1 MTAILLSRSKILLL
15 LSLLLLAPR
24 VGQAAEDAPL
34 APVPST
40 ASAVPGTDEGA
51 PLRLLEEPTAQRQ
64 RVPMGLRLLAE
75 VGAGLLTSV
84 GGGLVGGFAS
94 TGLCEATG
102 FGSTPSFAIIGNCFS
117 AALLGILVG
126 GSLGYPLG
134 VWWGGEVLGGD
145 GSLLASLAGMGTG
158 ILMGFLLATA
168 MYQANPNGSHTGIV
182 AGLTIMTGP
191 ILAYELSQRREPSLP
206 APTVASSRP
215 RLQPLLSVFSGGALL
230 GLGGTF

>member
-1 MTAILLSRSKILLL
+1 
-15 LSLLLLAPR
+15 
-24 VGQAAEDAPL
+24 
-34 APVPST
+34 
-40 ASAVPGTDEGA
+40 
-51 PLRLLEEPTAQRQ
+51 
-64 RVPMGLRLLAE
+64 MGLRLLAE

-94 TGLCEATG
+94 TGLCAATG
-102 FGSTPSFAIIGNCFS
+102 FGSTSSFAIIGNCFS
-117 AALLGILVG
+117 ATLLGILVG

-158 ILMGFLLATA
+158 ILMGFLLANA
-168 MYQANPNGSHTGIV
+168 MYQADPGGSRTGIV

-206 APTVASSRP
+206 VPTVASARP